1 MSSDLQAAIA
11 KFSDYLRNEKRYS
24 PATIAN
30 YTRSLNQLGA
40 QLQVL
45 HIARWRDVQTDQI
58 QSFIAKSHRGGLSP
72 GSLRD
77 MLFAGFQASGESGG
91 RSRRR
96 MVTAD
101 CP

>member
-1 MSSDLQAAIA
+1 MSTGSLHAAIA
-11 KFSDYLRNEKRYS
+11 KFGDYLRNEKRYS

-45 HIARWRDVQTDQI
+45 HVARWRDVHTGQI
-58 QSFIAKSHRGGLSP
+58 QGFIAKSHRSGLSP

-77 MLFAGFQASGESGG
+77 KI
-91 RSRRR
+91 
-96 MVTAD
+96 
-101 CP
+101 